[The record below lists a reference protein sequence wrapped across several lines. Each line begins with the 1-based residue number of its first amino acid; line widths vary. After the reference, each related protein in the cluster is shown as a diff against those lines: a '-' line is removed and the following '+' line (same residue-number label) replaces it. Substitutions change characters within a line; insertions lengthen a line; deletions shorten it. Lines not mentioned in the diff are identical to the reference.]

1 MLTKHTETTNTLSS
15 VQAQVVEEKQARQ
28 TVYKRLSELKTE
40 KIATDTS
47 LREERLK
54 TAEKEKEIESLK
66 ENLQAKKEREAEQA
80 RLASLKAPVQE
91 TVAQNKPAPA
101 VQITGDKHSWLAAS
115 GIPEAHWGYVD
126 SIVSRESSWNPNAIN
141 KSSGACG
148 LGQQLP
154 CGKWAGQWNNPIHAL
169 RAMNQYV
176 LARYGSWQNA
186 VGFWNK
192 NHWY

>member
-1 MLTKHTETTNTLSS
+1 MLTKHTETTNTLSN

-80 RLASLKAPVQE
+80 RIASEQAAQKPKAQA
-91 TVAQNKPAPA
+91 TSAPA
-101 VQITGDKHSWLAAS
+101 AQISGDKHSWLAAS

-126 SIVSRESSWNPNAIN
+126 AIVTRESGWNPNAVN
-141 KSSGACG
+141 ASSGACG

-154 CGKWAGQWNNPIHAL
+154 CGKWPGQWNNPIHAL

>member
-1 MLTKHTETTNTLSS
+1 MLTKHTETTNTLSN

-28 TVYKRLSELKTE
+28 TVFKRLSELKTE

-80 RLASLKAPVQE
+80 RIASEQAAQKPKAQATSVPA
-91 TVAQNKPAPA
+91 AQ
-101 VQITGDKHSWLAAS
+101 ISGDKHSWLAAS
-115 GIPEAHWGYVD
+115 GIPQAHWGYVD
-126 SIVSRESSWNPNAIN
+126 SIVTRESGWNPNAVN
-141 KSSGACG
+141 ASSGACG

-154 CGKWAGQWNNPIHAL
+154 CGKWAGAWNDPVAAL
-169 RAMNQYV
+169 RAMNGYV
-176 LARYGSWQNA
+176 NGRYGGWPQA
-186 VGFWNK
+186 VAFWNS
-192 NHWY
+192 NGWY

>member
-1 MLTKHTETTNTLSS
+1 MLTKHTETTNTLSN

-80 RLASLKAPVQE
+80 RIASEQAAQKPKAQA
-91 TVAQNKPAPA
+91 TSAPA
-101 VQITGDKHSWLAAS
+101 AQISGDKHSWLAAS

-126 SIVSRESSWNPNAIN
+126 AIVTRESGWNPNAVN
-141 KSSGACG
+141 ASSGACG

-154 CGKWAGQWNNPIHAL
+154 CGKWAGAWNDSVAAL
-169 RAMNQYV
+169 RAMNSYV
-176 LARYGSWQNA
+176 NGRYGGWPQA
-186 VGFWNK
+186 VAFWNS
-192 NHWY
+192 NGWY